1 MSSCD
6 VASDVYAPET
16 ERRVAQEA
24 EAAVEQASLQWRAE
38 MEETAREHEEEVRRL
53 KAALAAS
60 GAPPAA
66 SPRSSS
72 PMAPA
77 MGSISEESRA
87 EVAEARAREA
97 EATARELSAELE
109 AAEAA
114 NDQLGR
120 RVAAAEEAGLNL
132 CMIHNRLS
140 YRSSAR
146 HPPHS
151 CHDGARRVIHHMRQ
165 RSFIELNA
173 GPPKRRRRRRWRG
186 RRRRRR
192 RRTRQRRRTWPGCWL
207 PPRRL
212 ASTRQEEEQVQG
224 LRPRLLQRLGRA

>member
-1 MSSCD
+1 M
-6 VASDVYAPET
+6 ET
-16 ERRVAQEA
+16 ERRVAREA

-72 PMAPA
+72 PMSPA

-97 EATARELSAELE
+97 EANARELSAELS

-120 RVAAAEEAGLNL
+120 RVAAAEEAAAAAEEAATAAADAAAEEDVA
-132 CMIHNRLS
+132 RLL
-140 YRSSAR
+140 AT
-146 HPPHS
+146 PE
-151 CHDGARRVIHHMRQ
+151 ATI
-165 RSFIELNA
+165 
-173 GPPKRRRRRRWRG
+173 KTRG
-186 RRRRRR
+186 R
-192 RRTRQRRRTWPGCWL
+192 TSSPAAFG
-207 PPRRL
+207 
-212 ASTRQEEEQVQG
+212 QG
-224 LRPRLLQRLGRA
+224 LTTVSLFSST